1 MKIYAVIPARSGSTR
16 FKNKNLKKFL
26 GKELFLHSIF
36 FARKLKFIS
45 KIIFSTDS
53 VKYSKILDKKVK
65 NIFIH
70 KRSRYASSNKAM
82 EEDILFDLNKY
93 FIQNHEI
100 PDAILWLR
108 PTHPLRCVKTFERA
122 YKKFKKIN
130 KSVVI
135 VHSHDP
141 RLFIEKKQTLKPLLN
156 LFQKKSMIRSQGLK
170 PFYSIFSGEF
180 FKFPKKY
187 NKKFLGDNIGFEVA
201 PKLTNFDIDLEQD
214 LNILNYL
221 CKMNKNYFKKFIH
234 KK

>member
-1 MKIYAVIPARSGSTR
+1 M
-16 FKNKNLKKFL
+16 
-26 GKELFLHSIF
+26 
-36 FARKLKFIS
+36 
-45 KIIFSTDS
+45 
-53 VKYSKILDKKVK
+53 
-65 NIFIH
+65 
-70 KRSRYASSNKAM
+70 
-82 EEDILFDLNKY
+82 
-93 FIQNHEI
+93 
-100 PDAILWLR
+100 
-108 PTHPLRCVKTFERA
+108 
-122 YKKFKKIN
+122 
-130 KSVVI
+130 
-135 VHSHDP
+135 
-141 RLFIEKKQTLKPLLN
+141 LN